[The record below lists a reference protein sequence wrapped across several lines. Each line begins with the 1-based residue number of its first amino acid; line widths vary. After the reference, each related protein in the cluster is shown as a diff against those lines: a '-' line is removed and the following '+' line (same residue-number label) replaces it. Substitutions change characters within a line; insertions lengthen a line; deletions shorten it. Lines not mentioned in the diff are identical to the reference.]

1 MENNMIS
8 VKRHVKTICVN
19 KSGQTI
25 SIDMEDQEFVSGI
38 VGVVRRFEDKQ
49 KEYRQKIQELKTMPH
64 ETEAEQIAQAHA
76 VSAFSAQLC
85 RELKTEVDAAFR
97 DHVCDKVFG
106 NITPSLE
113 LFAEFFRQLQPFIK
127 EAAEERNKRVLKYT
141 EKYRKRSGVS

>member
-38 VGVVRRFEDKQ
+38 VVVVRRFEDKQ
-49 KEYRQKIQELKTMPH
+49 KEYRHKIQELETMPH

-97 DHVCDKVFG
+97 DHVCEKVFG

-113 LFAEFFRQLQPFIK
+113 LFAEFFRQLHPFIK
-127 EAAEERNKRVLKYT
+127 EAAVERNKRIRKYT
-141 EKYRKRSGVS
+141 EKYQKRSGVG